1 MSAGLSVGTET
12 EVAPSEPGRRI
23 PFWAWP
29 LGLAGIIVVLSVL
42 RLVTGEGDIASS
54 GTLGAALAWA
64 MPLALAGLGGL
75 WSERAGVINI
85 GLEGMMILGT
95 WGAAFGAIHGGP
107 WVGVAGAVLCGA
119 VGGLL
124 HALATVTFGVDH
136 IVSGVALNIVA
147 LGVASYLAA
156 RFFGHLAGGSDV
168 QSPPLPSLPKV
179 GLPGLSGPLGSL
191 EGRGWF
197 FVSDLAALLRAATT
211 NLSVLTVIA
220 LLLIAGTWWVL
231 WRTSF
236 GLRIRSCGESP
247 VAAETLGI
255 NVYLYKYIAVTM
267 SGGLAGLG
275 GGFLAMV
282 ASNAYREDQTGG
294 RGYIGL
300 AAMIFG
306 NWRPGGVL
314 MGSGLFGYM
323 DALQLRGG
331 GAAVHAVLLLVGALL
346 LAIGIWQIMRRHRL
360 VQGTIAIVAGIAV
373 VLLWFTTG
381 TVPGD
386 VTRFAPHLTT
396 LLVLAFA
403 SQRLR
408 MPAANGRVY
417 RRGEG
422 H

>member
-1 MSAGLSVGTET
+1 MSLSVGTET
-12 EVAPSEPGRRI
+12 QIAPSTPARRI

-29 LGLAGIIVVLSVL
+29 LALAGVLVALSAI
-42 RLVTGEGDIASS
+42 RLVTGISDISSS
-54 GTLGAALAWA
+54 GTLGATLALA

-107 WVGVAGAVLCGA
+107 WMGIVGAMVCGA
-119 VGGLL
+119 VGGLV

-147 LGVASYLAA
+147 MGVASYLAA
-156 RFFGHLAGGSDV
+156 RFFGELEGGSDV
-168 QSPPLPSLPKV
+168 QSPPLPSLPRV
-179 GLPGLSGPLGSL
+179 GIPGISDPLKSV
-191 EGRGWF
+191 EDKGWF
-197 FVSDLAALLRAATT
+197 FVSELAALLRAATT
-211 NLSVLTVIA
+211 NLSILTVIA
-220 LLLIAGTWWVL
+220 LLLIVGTWWLL
-231 WRTSF
+231 WRTPF
-236 GLRIRSCGESP
+236 GLRVRSCGESP
-247 VAAETLGI
+247 VAAETLGV
-255 NVYLYKYIAVTM
+255 NVYLYKYVAVTA
-267 SGGLAGLG
+267 SGALAGLG

-282 ASNAYREDQTGG
+282 ASNAYRESQTDG

-314 MGSGLFGYM
+314 MGSGLFGFM

-331 GAAVHAVLLLVGALL
+331 GDAIHALLLLIAVLLVGLGL
-346 LAIGIWQIMRRHRL
+346 WQVLRRQRY
-360 VQGTIAIVAGIAV
+360 VQGTIAFAIGVAVGVIFV
-373 VLLWFTTG
+373 ITE

-408 MPAANGRVY
+408 MPAANGKIY

>member
-1 MSAGLSVGTET
+1 MSLSVGTET
-12 EVAPSEPGRRI
+12 EIAPSTPARRI

-29 LGLAGIIVVLSVL
+29 LALAGVLVALSAI
-42 RLVTGEGDIASS
+42 RLVTGISDISSS
-54 GTLGAALAWA
+54 GTLGATLALA

-107 WVGVAGAVLCGA
+107 WMGIVGAMVCGA
-119 VGGLL
+119 VGGLV

-147 LGVASYLAA
+147 MGVASYLAA
-156 RFFGHLAGGSDV
+156 RFFGELEGGSDV
-168 QSPPLPSLPKV
+168 QSPPLPSLPRV
-179 GLPGLSGPLGSL
+179 GIPGISDPLKSV
-191 EGRGWF
+191 EDKGWF
-197 FVSDLAALLRAATT
+197 FVSELAALLRAATT
-211 NLSVLTVIA
+211 NLSILTVIA
-220 LLLIAGTWWVL
+220 LLLIVGTWWLL
-231 WRTSF
+231 WRTPF
-236 GLRIRSCGESP
+236 GLRVRSCGESP
-247 VAAETLGI
+247 VAAETLGV
-255 NVYLYKYIAVTM
+255 NVYLYKYVAVTA
-267 SGGLAGLG
+267 SGALAGLG

-282 ASNAYREDQTGG
+282 ASNAYRESQTDG

-314 MGSGLFGYM
+314 MGSGLFGFM

-331 GAAVHAVLLLVGALL
+331 GDAIHALLLLIAVLLVGLGL
-346 LAIGIWQIMRRHRL
+346 WQVLRRQRY
-360 VQGTIAIVAGIAV
+360 VQGTIAVAIGVAV
-373 VLLWFTTG
+373 GVIFVITE

-408 MPAANGRVY
+408 MPAANGKIY

>member
-1 MSAGLSVGTET
+1 MSLSVGTET
-12 EVAPSEPGRRI
+12 EIAPSTTARRI

-29 LGLAGIIVVLSVL
+29 LALAGVLVALSAI
-42 RLVTGEGDIASS
+42 RLVTGISDISSS
-54 GTLGAALAWA
+54 GTLGATLALA

-107 WVGVAGAVLCGA
+107 WMGIIGAMVCGA
-119 VGGLL
+119 VGGLV

-147 LGVASYLAA
+147 MGVASYLAA
-156 RFFGHLAGGSDV
+156 RFFGELEGGSDV
-168 QSPPLPSLPKV
+168 QSPPLPSLPRV
-179 GLPGLSGPLGSL
+179 GIPGISDPLKSV
-191 EGRGWF
+191 EDKGWF
-197 FVSDLAALLRAATT
+197 FVSELAALLRAATT
-211 NLSVLTVIA
+211 NLSILTVIA
-220 LLLIAGTWWVL
+220 LLLIVGTWWLL
-231 WRTSF
+231 WRTPF
-236 GLRIRSCGESP
+236 GLRVRSCGESP
-247 VAAETLGI
+247 VAAETLGV
-255 NVYLYKYIAVTM
+255 NVYLYKYVAVTA
-267 SGGLAGLG
+267 SGALAGLG

-282 ASNAYREDQTGG
+282 ASNAYRESQTDG

-314 MGSGLFGYM
+314 MGSGLFGFM

-331 GAAVHAVLLLVGALL
+331 GDAIHALLLLIAVLLVGLGL
-346 LAIGIWQIMRRHRL
+346 WQVLRRQRY
-360 VQGTIAIVAGIAV
+360 VQGTIAVAIGVAV
-373 VLLWFTTG
+373 GVIFVITE

-408 MPAANGRVY
+408 MPAANGKIY

>member
-1 MSAGLSVGTET
+1 MSLSVGTET
-12 EVAPSEPGRRI
+12 EIAPSTTARRI

-29 LGLAGIIVVLSVL
+29 LALAGVLVALSAI
-42 RLVTGEGDIASS
+42 RLVTGISDISSS
-54 GTLGAALAWA
+54 GTLGATLALA

-107 WVGVAGAVLCGA
+107 WMGIVGAMVCGA
-119 VGGLL
+119 VGGLV

-147 LGVASYLAA
+147 MGVASYLAA
-156 RFFGHLAGGSDV
+156 RFFGELEGGSDV
-168 QSPPLPSLPKV
+168 QSPPLPSLPRV
-179 GLPGLSGPLGSL
+179 GIPGISDPLKSV
-191 EGRGWF
+191 EDKGWF
-197 FVSDLAALLRAATT
+197 FVSELAALLRAATT
-211 NLSVLTVIA
+211 NLSILTVIA
-220 LLLIAGTWWVL
+220 LLLIVGTWWLL
-231 WRTSF
+231 WRTPF
-236 GLRIRSCGESP
+236 GLRVRSCGESP
-247 VAAETLGI
+247 VAAETLGV
-255 NVYLYKYIAVTM
+255 NVYLYKYVAVTA
-267 SGGLAGLG
+267 SGALAGLG

-282 ASNAYREDQTGG
+282 ASNAYRESQTDG

-314 MGSGLFGYM
+314 MGSGLFGFM

-331 GAAVHAVLLLVGALL
+331 GDAIHALLLLIAVLLVGLGL
-346 LAIGIWQIMRRHRL
+346 WQVLRRQRY
-360 VQGTIAIVAGIAV
+360 VQGTIAVAIGVAV
-373 VLLWFTTG
+373 GVIFVITE

-408 MPAANGRVY
+408 MPAANGKIY

>member
-1 MSAGLSVGTET
+1 MSTVVSASRTGT
-12 EVAPSEPGRRI
+12 VRLPRRRRV

-29 LGLAGIIVVLSVL
+29 LGLAVAIVVIAIV
-42 RLVTGEGDIASS
+42 REITGMDDIFSS
-54 GTLGAALAWA
+54 GTISAALAWA

-107 WVGVAGAVLCGA
+107 WMGVVGAIICGA
-119 VGGLL
+119 LGGLV

-156 RFFGHLAGGSDV
+156 RFFGELEGGSDV
-168 QSPPLPSLPKV
+168 QSPPLPDLPEV
-179 GLPGLSGPLGSL
+179 SISWLSGALGTV
-191 EGRGWF
+191 EEHEWF
-197 FVSDLAALLRAATT
+197 FVSDVAALVRGLTT
-211 NLSVLTVIA
+211 ELSVLTIIG
-220 LLLIAGTWWVL
+220 LLLFAGTWWVL
-231 WRTSF
+231 WHTPF
-236 GLRIRSCGESP
+236 GLRVRSCGESP
-247 VAAETLGI
+247 ASAETLGV
-255 NVYLYKYIAVTM
+255 NVYLYKYIAVTA

-282 ASNAYREDQTGG
+282 ASSAYREDQTGG

-314 MGSGLFGYM
+314 MGSGLFGYI

-331 GAAVHAVLLLVGALL
+331 GESIHALLLLVGVLL
-346 LAIGIWQIMRRHRL
+346 LAIGIWQIVRRQRL
-360 VQGTIAIVAGIAV
+360 VQGSVAIVAGIAV
-373 VLLWFTTG
+373 ILLWVLTDTI
-381 TVPGD
+381 PGD
-386 VTRFAPHLTT
+386 FTRFAPHLTT

>member
-1 MSAGLSVGTET
+1 MSLSVGTET
-12 EVAPSEPGRRI
+12 EIAPSTPARRI

-29 LGLAGIIVVLSVL
+29 LALAGVLVALSAI
-42 RLVTGEGDIASS
+42 RLVTGISDISSS
-54 GTLGAALAWA
+54 GTLGATLALA

-107 WVGVAGAVLCGA
+107 WMGIVGAMVCGA
-119 VGGLL
+119 VGGLV

-147 LGVASYLAA
+147 MGVASYLAA
-156 RFFGHLAGGSDV
+156 RFFGELEGGSDV
-168 QSPPLPSLPKV
+168 QSPPLPSLPRV
-179 GLPGLSGPLGSL
+179 GIPGISDPLKSV
-191 EGRGWF
+191 EDKGWF
-197 FVSDLAALLRAATT
+197 FVSELAALLRAATT
-211 NLSVLTVIA
+211 NLSILTVIA
-220 LLLIAGTWWVL
+220 LLLIVGTWWLL
-231 WRTSF
+231 WRTPF
-236 GLRIRSCGESP
+236 GLRVRSCGESP
-247 VAAETLGI
+247 VAAETLGV
-255 NVYLYKYIAVTM
+255 NVYLYKYVAVTA
-267 SGGLAGLG
+267 SGALAGLG

-282 ASNAYREDQTGG
+282 ASNAYRESQTDG

-314 MGSGLFGYM
+314 MGSGLFGFM

-331 GAAVHAVLLLVGALL
+331 GDAIHALLLLIAVLLVGLGL
-346 LAIGIWQIMRRHRL
+346 WQVLRRQRY
-360 VQGTIAIVAGIAV
+360 VQGTIAFAIGVAVGVIFV
-373 VLLWFTTG
+373 ITE

-408 MPAANGRVY
+408 MPAANGKVY

>member
-1 MSAGLSVGTET
+1 MSTLVSAPETQAGPLPT
-12 EVAPSEPGRRI
+12 GRRF

-29 LGLAGIIVVLSVL
+29 LGLAVAIVVIAIV
-42 RLVTGEGDIASS
+42 REITGKDDIFSS
-54 GTLGAALAWA
+54 GTISAALAWA

-107 WVGVAGAVLCGA
+107 WMGVVGAMVCGA
-119 VGGLL
+119 LGGLV

-147 LGVASYLAA
+147 LGVASYLAS
-156 RFFGHLAGGSDV
+156 RFFGDLEGGSDV
-168 QSPPLPSLPKV
+168 QSPPLPSLPSV
-179 GLPGLSGPLGSL
+179 SLPGVSNLLGSI
-191 EGRGWF
+191 EDHGWF
-197 FVSDLAALLRAATT
+197 FVSDVAALLRGVTT
-211 NLSVLTVIA
+211 DLSVLTVIA
-220 LLLIAGTWWVL
+220 LLLILGTWWVL
-231 WRTSF
+231 WHTAF
-236 GLRIRSCGESP
+236 GLRVRSCGESP
-247 VAAETLGI
+247 ASAETLGI
-255 NVYLYKYIAVTM
+255 NVYLYKYIAVTA

-282 ASNAYREDQTGG
+282 ASSAYREDQTGG

-314 MGSGLFGYM
+314 MGSGLFGYI

-331 GAAVHAVLLLVGALL
+331 GEAIHALLLLVGVLL
-346 LAIGIWQIMRRHRL
+346 LAIGVWQIVRRQRL
-360 VQGTIAIVAGIAV
+360 VQGSIAIVAGIV
-373 VLLWFTTG
+373 VVILWMLTD
-381 TVPGD
+381 TVVGD
-386 VTRFAPHLTT
+386 FTRFAPHLTT

-408 MPAANGRVY
+408 MPAANGKVY

>member
-1 MSAGLSVGTET
+1 MSLSVGTET
-12 EVAPSEPGRRI
+12 EIAPSTTARRI

-29 LGLAGIIVVLSVL
+29 LALAGVLVALSAI
-42 RLVTGEGDIASS
+42 RLVTGISDISSS
-54 GTLGAALAWA
+54 GTLGATLALA

-107 WVGVAGAVLCGA
+107 WMGIVGAMVCGA
-119 VGGLL
+119 VGGLV

-147 LGVASYLAA
+147 MGVASYLAA
-156 RFFGHLAGGSDV
+156 RFFGELEGGSDV
-168 QSPPLPSLPKV
+168 QSPPLPSLPRV
-179 GLPGLSGPLGSL
+179 GIPGISDPLKSV
-191 EGRGWF
+191 EDKGWF
-197 FVSDLAALLRAATT
+197 FVSELAALLRAATT
-211 NLSVLTVIA
+211 NLSILTVIA
-220 LLLIAGTWWVL
+220 LLLIVGTWWLL
-231 WRTSF
+231 WRTPF
-236 GLRIRSCGESP
+236 GLRVRSCGESP
-247 VAAETLGI
+247 VAAETLGV
-255 NVYLYKYIAVTM
+255 NVYLYKYVAVTA
-267 SGGLAGLG
+267 SGALAGLG

-282 ASNAYREDQTGG
+282 ASNAYRESQTDG

-314 MGSGLFGYM
+314 MGSGLFGFM

-331 GAAVHAVLLLVGALL
+331 GDAIHALLLLIAVLLVGLGL
-346 LAIGIWQIMRRHRL
+346 WQVLRRQRY
-360 VQGTIAIVAGIAV
+360 VQGTIAVVIGVAVGVIFV
-373 VLLWFTTG
+373 ITE

-408 MPAANGRVY
+408 MPAANGKVY

>member
-1 MSAGLSVGTET
+1 MSLSVGTET
-12 EVAPSEPGRRI
+12 EIAPSTTARRI

-29 LGLAGIIVVLSVL
+29 LALAGVLVALSAI
-42 RLVTGEGDIASS
+42 RLVTGISDISSS
-54 GTLGAALAWA
+54 GTLGATLALA

-107 WVGVAGAVLCGA
+107 WMGIVGAMVCGA
-119 VGGLL
+119 VGGLV

-156 RFFGHLAGGSDV
+156 RFFGELEGGSDV
-168 QSPPLPSLPKV
+168 QSPPLPSLPRV
-179 GLPGLSGPLGSL
+179 GIPGISDPLKSV
-191 EGRGWF
+191 EDKGWF
-197 FVSDLAALLRAATT
+197 FVSELAALLRAATT
-211 NLSVLTVIA
+211 NLSILTVIA
-220 LLLIAGTWWVL
+220 LLLIVGTWWLL
-231 WRTSF
+231 WRTPF
-236 GLRIRSCGESP
+236 GLRVRSCGESP
-247 VAAETLGI
+247 VAAETLGV
-255 NVYLYKYIAVTM
+255 NVYLYKYVAVTA
-267 SGGLAGLG
+267 SGALAGLG

-282 ASNAYREDQTGG
+282 ASNAYRESQTDG

-314 MGSGLFGYM
+314 MGSGLFGFM

-331 GAAVHAVLLLVGALL
+331 GDAIHALLLLIAVLLVGLGL
-346 LAIGIWQIMRRHRL
+346 WQVLRRQRY
-360 VQGTIAIVAGIAV
+360 VQGTIAVAIGVAV
-373 VLLWFTTG
+373 GVMFVITE

-408 MPAANGRVY
+408 MPAANGKVY

>member
-1 MSAGLSVGTET
+1 MSLSVGTET
-12 EVAPSEPGRRI
+12 EIAPSTTARRI

-29 LGLAGIIVVLSVL
+29 LALAGVLVALSAI
-42 RLVTGEGDIASS
+42 RLVTGISDISSS
-54 GTLGAALAWA
+54 GTLGATLALA

-107 WVGVAGAVLCGA
+107 WMGIVGAMVCGA
-119 VGGLL
+119 VGGLV

-147 LGVASYLAA
+147 MGVASYLAA
-156 RFFGHLAGGSDV
+156 RFFGELEGGSDV
-168 QSPPLPSLPKV
+168 QSPPLPSLPRV
-179 GLPGLSGPLGSL
+179 GIPGISDPLKSV
-191 EGRGWF
+191 EDKGWF
-197 FVSDLAALLRAATT
+197 FVSELAALLRAATT
-211 NLSVLTVIA
+211 NLSILTVIA
-220 LLLIAGTWWVL
+220 LLLIVGTWWLL
-231 WRTSF
+231 WRTPF
-236 GLRIRSCGESP
+236 GLRVRSCGESP
-247 VAAETLGI
+247 VAAETLGV
-255 NVYLYKYIAVTM
+255 NVYLYKYVAVTA
-267 SGGLAGLG
+267 SGALAGLG

-282 ASNAYREDQTGG
+282 ASNAYRESQTDG

-314 MGSGLFGYM
+314 IGSGLFGFM

-331 GAAVHAVLLLVGALL
+331 GDAIHALLLLIAVLLVGLGLWQVLRRQRYVQGAIAV
-346 LAIGIWQIMRRHRL
+346 AIG
-360 VQGTIAIVAGIAV
+360 VAVGVIFV
-373 VLLWFTTG
+373 ITE

-408 MPAANGRVY
+408 MPAANGKVY

>member
-1 MSAGLSVGTET
+1 MSLSVGTET
-12 EVAPSEPGRRI
+12 EIAPSTTARRI

-29 LGLAGIIVVLSVL
+29 LALAGVLVALSAI
-42 RLVTGEGDIASS
+42 RLVTGISDMSSS
-54 GTLGAALAWA
+54 GTLGATLALA

-107 WVGVAGAVLCGA
+107 WMGIVGAMVCGA
-119 VGGLL
+119 VGGLV

-147 LGVASYLAA
+147 MGVASYLAA
-156 RFFGHLAGGSDV
+156 RFFGELEGGSDV
-168 QSPPLPSLPKV
+168 QSPPLPSLPRV
-179 GLPGLSGPLGSL
+179 GIPGISDPLKSV
-191 EGRGWF
+191 EDKGWF
-197 FVSDLAALLRAATT
+197 FVSELAALLRAATT
-211 NLSVLTVIA
+211 NLSILTVIA
-220 LLLIAGTWWVL
+220 LLLIVGTWWLL
-231 WRTSF
+231 WRTPF
-236 GLRIRSCGESP
+236 GLRVRSCGESP
-247 VAAETLGI
+247 VAAETLGV
-255 NVYLYKYIAVTM
+255 NVYLYKYVAVTA
-267 SGGLAGLG
+267 SGALAGLG

-282 ASNAYREDQTGG
+282 ASNAYRESQTDG

-314 MGSGLFGYM
+314 MGSGLFGFM

-331 GAAVHAVLLLVGALL
+331 GDAIHALLLLIAVLLVGLGL
-346 LAIGIWQIMRRHRL
+346 WQVLRRQRY
-360 VQGTIAIVAGIAV
+360 VQGTIAVAIGVAV
-373 VLLWFTTG
+373 GVIFVITE

-408 MPAANGRVY
+408 MPAANGKVY

>member
-1 MSAGLSVGTET
+1 MSLSVGTET
-12 EVAPSEPGRRI
+12 EIAPSTPARRI

-29 LGLAGIIVVLSVL
+29 LALAGVLVALSAI
-42 RLVTGEGDIASS
+42 RLVTGISDISSS
-54 GTLGAALAWA
+54 GTLGATLALA

-107 WVGVAGAVLCGA
+107 WMGIVGAMVCGA
-119 VGGLL
+119 VGGLV

-156 RFFGHLAGGSDV
+156 RFFGELEGGSDV
-168 QSPPLPSLPKV
+168 QSPPLPSLPRV
-179 GLPGLSGPLGSL
+179 GIPGISDPLKSV
-191 EGRGWF
+191 EDKGWF
-197 FVSDLAALLRAATT
+197 FVSELAALLRAATT
-211 NLSVLTVIA
+211 NLSILTVIA
-220 LLLIAGTWWVL
+220 LLLIVGTWWLL
-231 WRTSF
+231 WRTL
-236 GLRIRSCGESP
+236 GLRVRSCGESP
-247 VAAETLGI
+247 VAAETLGV
-255 NVYLYKYIAVTM
+255 NVYLYKYVAVTA
-267 SGGLAGLG
+267 SGALAGLG

-282 ASNAYREDQTGG
+282 ASNAYRESQTDG

-314 MGSGLFGYM
+314 MGSGLFGFM

-331 GAAVHAVLLLVGALL
+331 GDAIHALLLLIAVLLVGLGL
-346 LAIGIWQIMRRHRL
+346 WQVLRRQRY
-360 VQGTIAIVAGIAV
+360 VQGTIAVAIGVAV
-373 VLLWFTTG
+373 GVIFVITE

-408 MPAANGRVY
+408 MPAANGKIY

>member
-1 MSAGLSVGTET
+1 MSTAVR
-12 EVAPSEPGRRI
+12 APKPGAAPVTRGRRV

-29 LGLAGIIVVLSVL
+29 LALAAAILVIAIV
-42 RLVTGEGDIASS
+42 REITGKDDIFSA
-54 GTLGAALAWA
+54 GTIGAALAWA

-107 WVGVAGAVLCGA
+107 WMGVAGAMVCGA
-119 VGGLL
+119 LGGLV

-147 LGVASYLAA
+147 LGAASFLAA
-156 RFFGHLAGGSDV
+156 RFFGELEGGSDV
-168 QSPPLPSLPKV
+168 QSPPLPELPEMSI
-179 GLPGLSGPLGSL
+179 PGLSGALGAV
-191 EGRGWF
+191 EEHGWF
-197 FVSDLAALLRAATT
+197 FVSDVAALVRGLTSG
-211 NLSVLTVIA
+211 LSVLTVIA
-220 LLLIAGTWWVL
+220 LLLFLGTWWVL
-231 WRTSF
+231 WHTPF
-236 GLRIRSCGESP
+236 GLRVRSCGESP
-247 VAAETLGI
+247 ASAETLGV
-255 NVYLYKYIAVTM
+255 NVYLYKYIAVTA

-282 ASNAYREDQTGG
+282 ASSAYREDQTGG

-314 MGSGLFGYM
+314 MGSGLFGYI

-331 GAAVHAVLLLVGALL
+331 GEAIHALLLLVGVLL
-346 LAIGIWQIMRRHRL
+346 LAIGIWQITRRQRL
-360 VQGTIAIVAGIAV
+360 VQGSVAVLVGIGV
-373 VLLWFTTG
+373 VLLWVLTDTI
-381 TVPGD
+381 PGD
-386 VTRFAPHLTT
+386 FTRFAPHLTT

>member
-1 MSAGLSVGTET
+1 MSLSVGTET
-12 EVAPSEPGRRI
+12 QIAPSTPARRI

-29 LGLAGIIVVLSVL
+29 LALAGVLVALSAI
-42 RLVTGEGDIASS
+42 RLVTGISDISSS
-54 GTLGAALAWA
+54 GTLGATLALA

-107 WVGVAGAVLCGA
+107 WMGIVGAMVCGA
-119 VGGLL
+119 VGGLV

-156 RFFGHLAGGSDV
+156 RFFGELEGGSDV
-168 QSPPLPSLPKV
+168 QSPPLPSLPRV
-179 GLPGLSGPLGSL
+179 GIPGISDPLKSV
-191 EGRGWF
+191 EDKGWF
-197 FVSDLAALLRAATT
+197 FVSELAALLRAATT
-211 NLSVLTVIA
+211 NLSILTIIA
-220 LLLIAGTWWVL
+220 LLLIVGTWWLL
-231 WRTSF
+231 WRTPF
-236 GLRIRSCGESP
+236 GLRVRSCGESP
-247 VAAETLGI
+247 VAAETLGV
-255 NVYLYKYIAVTM
+255 NVYLYKYVAVTA
-267 SGGLAGLG
+267 SGALAGLG

-282 ASNAYREDQTGG
+282 ASNAYRESQTDG

-314 MGSGLFGYM
+314 MGSGLFGFM

-331 GAAVHAVLLLVGALL
+331 GDAIHALLLLIAVLLVGLGL
-346 LAIGIWQIMRRHRL
+346 WQVLRRQRY
-360 VQGTIAIVAGIAV
+360 VQGTIAVAIGVAV
-373 VLLWFTTG
+373 GVIFVITE

-408 MPAANGRVY
+408 MPAANGKIY

>member
-1 MSAGLSVGTET
+1 MSTVVSPPTRQTPPLPERGRSRVWVWFIGLVGAIALIGIVREITGQNDIFSAGTIS
-12 EVAPSEPGRRI
+12 
-23 PFWAWP
+23 
-29 LGLAGIIVVLSVL
+29 
-42 RLVTGEGDIASS
+42 
-54 GTLGAALAWA
+54 AALAWT
-64 MPLALAGLGGL
+64 MPIALAGLGGL

-95 WGAAFGAIHGGP
+95 WGAAFGAISAGP
-107 WVGVAGAVLCGA
+107 WGGVVGAMVCGA
-119 VGGLL
+119 VGGLV

-147 LGVASYLAA
+147 VGVASYLAS
-156 RFFGHLAGGSDV
+156 RFFGDLEGGSDV
-168 QSPPLPSLPKV
+168 QSPPLPELPEV
-179 GLPGLSGPLGSL
+179 SIPGISGAMVALADHD
-191 EGRGWF
+191 WF
-197 FVSDLAALLRAATT
+197 FVSDVAALLSALTT
-211 NLSVLTVIA
+211 DLSMLTVMG
-220 LLLIAGTWWVL
+220 LLLFAGTWWLL
-231 WRTSF
+231 WRTPF
-236 GLRIRSCGESP
+236 GLRVRSCGESP
-247 VAAETLGI
+247 VSAESLGV
-255 NVYLYKYIAVTM
+255 NVYLYKYIAVTV

-282 ASNAYREDQTGG
+282 ASSAYREGQTGG

-306 NWRPGGVL
+306 NWRPSTVL
-314 MGSGLFGYM
+314 MGSGLFGYI

-331 GAAVHAVLLLVGALL
+331 GEAVHALLLLVAVLL
-346 LAIGIWQIMRRHRL
+346 LAIGVWQIVRRQRL
-360 VQGTIAIVAGIAV
+360 VQGSVAVVAGIAV
-373 VLLWFTTG
+373 VLVWVVTSAI
-381 TVPGD
+381 PGD
-386 VTRFAPHLTT
+386 FTRFAPHLTT

>member
-1 MSAGLSVGTET
+1 MSLSVGTET
-12 EVAPSEPGRRI
+12 QIAPSTPARRI

-29 LGLAGIIVVLSVL
+29 LALAGVLVALSAI
-42 RLVTGEGDIASS
+42 RLVTGISDISSS
-54 GTLGAALAWA
+54 GTLGATLALA

-107 WVGVAGAVLCGA
+107 WMGIVGAMVCGG
-119 VGGLL
+119 VGGLV

-156 RFFGHLAGGSDV
+156 RFFGELEGGSDV
-168 QSPPLPSLPKV
+168 QSPPLPSLPRV
-179 GLPGLSGPLGSL
+179 GIPGISDPLKSV
-191 EGRGWF
+191 EDKGWF
-197 FVSDLAALLRAATT
+197 FVSELAALLRAATT
-211 NLSVLTVIA
+211 NLSILTVIA
-220 LLLIAGTWWVL
+220 LLLIVGTWWLL
-231 WRTSF
+231 WRTPF
-236 GLRIRSCGESP
+236 GLRVRSCGESP
-247 VAAETLGI
+247 VAAETLGV
-255 NVYLYKYIAVTM
+255 NVYLYKYVAVTA
-267 SGGLAGLG
+267 SGALAGLG

-282 ASNAYREDQTGG
+282 ASNAYRESQTDG

-314 MGSGLFGYM
+314 MGSGLFGFM

-331 GAAVHAVLLLVGALL
+331 GDAIHALLLLIAVLLVGLGL
-346 LAIGIWQIMRRHRL
+346 WQVLRRQRY
-360 VQGTIAIVAGIAV
+360 VQGTIAVAIGVAV
-373 VLLWFTTG
+373 GVIFVITE

-408 MPAANGRVY
+408 MPAANGKIY

>member
-1 MSAGLSVGTET
+1 MSLSVGTET
-12 EVAPSEPGRRI
+12 EIAPSTTARRI

-29 LGLAGIIVVLSVL
+29 LALAGVLVALSAI
-42 RLVTGEGDIASS
+42 RLVTGISDISSS
-54 GTLGAALAWA
+54 GTLGATLALA

-107 WVGVAGAVLCGA
+107 WMGIVGAMICGA
-119 VGGLL
+119 VGGLV

-147 LGVASYLAA
+147 MGVASYLAA
-156 RFFGHLAGGSDV
+156 RFFGELEGGSDV
-168 QSPPLPSLPKV
+168 QSPPLPSLPRV
-179 GLPGLSGPLGSL
+179 GIPGISDPLKSV
-191 EGRGWF
+191 EDKGWF
-197 FVSDLAALLRAATT
+197 FVSELAALLRAATT
-211 NLSVLTVIA
+211 NLSILTVIA
-220 LLLIAGTWWVL
+220 LLLIVGTWWLL
-231 WRTSF
+231 WRTPF
-236 GLRIRSCGESP
+236 GLRVRSCGESP
-247 VAAETLGI
+247 VAAETLGV
-255 NVYLYKYIAVTM
+255 NVYLYKYVAVTA
-267 SGGLAGLG
+267 SGALAGLG

-282 ASNAYREDQTGG
+282 ASNAYRESQTDG

-314 MGSGLFGYM
+314 MGSGLFGFM

-331 GAAVHAVLLLVGALL
+331 GDAIHALLLLIAVLLVGLGL
-346 LAIGIWQIMRRHRL
+346 WQVLRRQRY
-360 VQGTIAIVAGIAV
+360 VQGTIAVAIGVAV
-373 VLLWFTTG
+373 GVIFVITE

-408 MPAANGRVY
+408 MPAANGKIY

>member
-1 MSAGLSVGTET
+1 MTLSVGTET
-12 EVAPSEPGRRI
+12 EVAPTRPARRI
-23 PFWAWP
+23 PFWVWP
-29 LGLAGIIVVLSVL
+29 LALAAILVVLSAIRVI
-42 RLVTGEGDIASS
+42 TGKGDIASS

-75 WSERAGVINI
+75 WAERAGVINI
-85 GLEGMMILGT
+85 GLEGMMVLGT

-107 WVGVAGAVLCGA
+107 WMGVVGALVC
-119 VGGLL
+119 GGLGGL
-124 HALATVTFGVDH
+124 VHALATVTFGVDH

-147 LGVASYLAA
+147 VGVASYLAA
-156 RFFGHLAGGSDV
+156 RFFGAIPGGSDV
-168 QSPPLPSLPKV
+168 QSPQ
-179 GLPGLSGPLGSL
+179 LPGLPTIGIPGISDPLKSV
-191 EGRGWF
+191 EDKDWF
-197 FVSDLAALLRAATT
+197 FVSELAALLRAATT
-211 NLSVLTVIA
+211 GLSALTVIA

-231 WRTSF
+231 WRTPF
-236 GLRIRSCGESP
+236 GLRVRSCGESP
-247 VAAETLGI
+247 VAAETLGV
-255 NVYLYKYIAVTM
+255 NVYLYKYIAVVT
-267 SGGLAGLG
+267 SGALAGLG

-282 ASNAYREDQTGG
+282 ASDAYREGQTGG

-331 GAAVHAVLLLVGALL
+331 GAALHALLLLVALLLVG
-346 LAIGIWQIMRRHRL
+346 IGVWQVLRRQAY
-360 VQGTIAIVAGIAV
+360 VQGTFAIVVGILV
-373 VLLWFTTG
+373 VVYWFLSDV
-381 TVPGD
+381 VPSE
-386 VTRFAPHLTT
+386 VTPFAPHLTT

-408 MPAANGRVY
+408 MPAANGKVY

>member
-1 MSAGLSVGTET
+1 MSTAVR
-12 EVAPSEPGRRI
+12 APKPGAAPVTRGRRV

-29 LGLAGIIVVLSVL
+29 LALAAAIVVIAIV
-42 RLVTGEGDIASS
+42 REITGKDDIFSA
-54 GTLGAALAWA
+54 GTIGAALAWA

-107 WVGVAGAVLCGA
+107 WMGVAGAMVCGA
-119 VGGLL
+119 LGGLV

-147 LGVASYLAA
+147 LGAASFLAA
-156 RFFGHLAGGSDV
+156 RFFGELEGGSDV
-168 QSPPLPSLPKV
+168 QSPPLPELPEMSI
-179 GLPGLSGPLGSL
+179 PGLSGALGAV
-191 EGRGWF
+191 EEHGWF
-197 FVSDLAALLRAATT
+197 FVSDVAALVRGLTSG
-211 NLSVLTVIA
+211 LSVLTVIA
-220 LLLIAGTWWVL
+220 LLLFLGTWWVL
-231 WRTSF
+231 WHTPF
-236 GLRIRSCGESP
+236 GLRVRSCGESP
-247 VAAETLGI
+247 ASAETLGV
-255 NVYLYKYIAVTM
+255 NVYLYKYIAVTA

-282 ASNAYREDQTGG
+282 ASSAYREDQTGG

-314 MGSGLFGYM
+314 MGSGLFGYI

-331 GAAVHAVLLLVGALL
+331 GEAIHALLLLVGVLL
-346 LAIGIWQIMRRHRL
+346 LAIGIWQITRRQRL
-360 VQGTIAIVAGIAV
+360 VQGSVAVLVGIGV
-373 VLLWFTTG
+373 VLLWVLTDTI
-381 TVPGD
+381 PGD
-386 VTRFAPHLTT
+386 FTRFAPHLTT

>member
-1 MSAGLSVGTET
+1 MSLSVGTGIET
-12 EVAPSEPGRRI
+12 APQRPARRV

-29 LGLAGIIVVLSVL
+29 LALAALLVVLSVI
-42 RLVTGEGDIASS
+42 RVITGQSDISSS

-107 WVGVAGAVLCGA
+107 WMGVLGAILCGA
-119 VGGLL
+119 VGGLV

-156 RFFGHLAGGSDV
+156 RFFGDLQGGSDV
-168 QSPPLPSLPKV
+168 QSPPLPSLPRV
-179 GLPGLSGPLGSL
+179 GIPGLGDALGSV
-191 EGRGWF
+191 EDKGWF
-197 FVSDLAALLRAATT
+197 FVSELAALLRAATT
-211 NLSVLTVIA
+211 DLSILTVIA
-220 LLLIAGTWWVL
+220 LALIAGTWWLL
-231 WRTSF
+231 WRTPF
-236 GLRIRSCGESP
+236 GLRVRSCGESP
-247 VAAETLGI
+247 VAAETLGV
-255 NVYLYKYIAVTM
+255 NVYVYKYIAVTA

-331 GAAVHAVLLLVGALL
+331 GSALHAMLLFIGVLLV
-346 LAIGIWQIMRRHRL
+346 AIGLWQILRRQAH
-360 VQGTIAIVAGIAV
+360 VQGTVAIVVGIAV
-373 VLLWFTTG
+373 VVLWLISDSI
-381 TVPGD
+381 PGEI
-386 VTRFAPHLTT
+386 TRFAPHLTT

-408 MPAANGRVY
+408 MPAANGKVY

>member
-1 MSAGLSVGTET
+1 MSLSVGTET
-12 EVAPSEPGRRI
+12 QIAPSTPARRI

-29 LGLAGIIVVLSVL
+29 LALAGVLVALSAI
-42 RLVTGEGDIASS
+42 RLVTGISDISSS
-54 GTLGAALAWA
+54 GTLGATLALA

-107 WVGVAGAVLCGA
+107 WMGIVGAMVCGA
-119 VGGLL
+119 VGGLV

-156 RFFGHLAGGSDV
+156 RFFGELEGGSDV
-168 QSPPLPSLPKV
+168 QSPPLPSLPRV
-179 GLPGLSGPLGSL
+179 GIPGISDPLKSV
-191 EGRGWF
+191 EDKGWF
-197 FVSDLAALLRAATT
+197 FVSELAALLRAATT
-211 NLSVLTVIA
+211 NLSILTVIA
-220 LLLIAGTWWVL
+220 LLLIVGTWWLL
-231 WRTSF
+231 WRTPF
-236 GLRIRSCGESP
+236 GLRVRSCGESP
-247 VAAETLGI
+247 VAAETLGV
-255 NVYLYKYIAVTM
+255 NVYLYKYVAVTA
-267 SGGLAGLG
+267 SGALAGLG

-282 ASNAYREDQTGG
+282 ASNAYRESQTDG

-314 MGSGLFGYM
+314 MGSGLFGFM

-331 GAAVHAVLLLVGALL
+331 GDAIHALLLLIAVLLVGLGL
-346 LAIGIWQIMRRHRL
+346 WQVLRRQRY
-360 VQGTIAIVAGIAV
+360 VQGTIAVAIGVAV
-373 VLLWFTTG
+373 GVIFVITE

-408 MPAANGRVY
+408 MPAANGKIY